1 MQKCTKK
8 LKNSVQKLTDENNIL
23 KGKELILKEIKNNRE
38 SISFDTGVQANLC
51 PNVSQSKIALKSC
64 ESELEFDQNSINVSN
79 SELYNSYT
87 TSCVSCDLSLKT
99 LAPDNYPLD
108 NDPEIEK
115 LKCQLKE
122 LKKLLKEQE
131 KSAYIILTEMK
142 SQYQKKLDKQD
153 AQLINYETKLL
164 CIKRLLKECQS
175 RGNIAF
181 RFLFSISMILK
192 YTK

>member
-1 MQKCTKK
+1 MSITYCKKGKFFFFSCRLANENGKLQKCTKK

-23 KGKELILKEIKNNRE
+23 KGKELILKEIKNKRE

-64 ESELEFDQNSINVSN
+64 ESELEFDQNSI
-79 SELYNSYT
+79 
-87 TSCVSCDLSLKT
+87 
-99 LAPDNYPLD
+99 DNYPLD
-108 NDPEIEK
+108 NDSEKEK